1 MEQSTSASTDLVV
14 AAPLHHAGDPLGTWP
29 EPVDTPGILPRHLIR
44 KASSQLPLLEIL
56 HRWLYRI
63 RPDTHSDLD
72 KVLAAIALYSAAVP
86 VLRGLRDLAFW
97 AFTVQIS
104 IPETDP

>member
-1 MEQSTSASTDLVV
+1 MEASVSPSTDLVV
-14 AAPLHHAGDPLGTWP
+14 AVPAQRVGNELQAWP

-44 KASSQLPLLEIL
+44 RVSSQVPLLEIL
-56 HRWLYRI
+56 HRLLYRL

-86 VLRGLRDLAFW
+86 VYRHLKDFALW
-97 AFTVQIS
+97 AFTVQIT
-104 IPETDP
+104 IPEHDP

>member
-1 MEQSTSASTDLVV
+1 MEQLMSAPTDLVV
-14 AAPLHHAGDPLGTWP
+14 ASPTRPAGDALQAWP
-29 EPVDTPGILPRHLIR
+29 EPVDTPGILPHHLLR
-44 KASSQLPLLEIL
+44 RVSSQVPLLEIL

-86 VLRGLRDLAFW
+86 VLRALKGLALW
-97 AFTVQIS
+97 AFTVEVT
-104 IPETDP
+104 IPESDP